1 MKISEHASSSPSRE
15 SEMTSDQN
23 DDLVWDG
30 ERYIPGMSAQIEVEH
45 MHRYLVARKL
55 ASGLRVLDIACGEGY
70 GSFALSRTAA
80 SVVGVDISGDAIH
93 HAQSAYGRAADNL
106 AFVVGSAADIPLADA
121 SVDMVVSFE
130 TIEHHDQ
137 HEAMMREIKRVLR
150 PDGFVIISSP
160 NKYEYSDVP
169 GYSNPWHVKELY
181 LDEFESLL
189 RSQFSQVALYGQ
201 RVMTGSVLAALELR
215 EAPMRTLQRDD
226 MTGDEEHTGIARPL
240 YFVALASDVKL
251 PSLDVTMYEVA
262 NVAGEAISKTQSGRV
277 ECKVY
282 WQTDTDESWSER
294 HAMGCYVL
302 GDGNERV
309 AHLELREPAAALNVR
324 KLRIDV
330 TDRPGV
336 VDLID
341 VQLVDPDGHVLWTW
355 RSDFAGKPEVSGAFV
370 LDEGWP
376 IKLVVPG
383 DDPWFEL
390 PAPDHVLQKLT
401 NGCAL
406 SLRLSVR
413 AEAGAIADLAIRSD
427 EQLKKLKTHIRG
439 AIQESGVGETT
450 GDTVTS
456 GNAVGEVDIDDALRG
471 LARMTDRLETERVI
485 RERLEAE
492 LEEKEKCAAILSENV
507 LHLERELAPM
517 TDRLETERVI
527 RERLETELEEKE
539 KCAAVL
545 SENVLGLERE
555 RERISNEHHR
565 AVDELRRRGELL
577 RTAAADAD
585 ARVRQRDEYINALFA
600 STSWRITKPLRFAK
614 RLSVGGAERAA
625 AIRSAGKVLYRRL
638 PVPHFFKRKV
648 KGLFFRGFPGVFAH
662 TRAYQDWAALR
673 SRLRGEV
680 VAVPV
685 QEHAAAASASS
696 FVEPEPK
703 ADEVNLAAQLLPV
716 MAVSPSQDYQSFP
729 PTAPRKVPVK
739 AIAFYL
745 PQFHPFPENDEWW
758 GRGFT
763 EWTNVTRA
771 VPQFAGHYQPHLPG
785 ELGFYDLRIPDVQRR
800 QVELAKAAGLGG
812 FCFYFY
818 WFGGKRLMEAPI
830 RQYLEHREFDLP
842 FCLCWANENWTR
854 RWDGLDQELL
864 ISQHHSPEDDL
875 AFIEHVAQ
883 YMRDARYI
891 RIDGRPLLLVYR
903 PNLLPDALATVARW
917 REWARANGL
926 GELYLAYTQS
936 FERVDPREYGFDAAI
951 EFPPNNSQP
960 PSKADS
966 VTLINGGYAGHILDW
981 THYLE
986 RSRSY
991 QDTEYRLFRG
1001 VTPSWDNEARKP
1013 GRGTVFVGST
1023 PKLYEEWLCNA
1034 ATDTVRRIGNPD
1046 ERLVFINAWNEWAE
1060 GAHLE
1065 PDRRYGYAWL
1075 QATNNALS
1083 RASTAGS
1090 ARRVLVVSHDA
1101 YAHGAQFLALNLVKT
1116 LAVEFGVDVETVLLG
1131 EGPLK
1136 SEFERWGTVH
1146 DLAGVDPEG
1155 EAAQALIDKLVQR
1168 GFSAA
1173 ICNTTVSGL
1182 FAGALSRAGVNCIA
1196 LVHELQGMLAKYGLE
1211 RHAAEISRHAR
1222 AVVFPAEMVQRS
1234 FMEFS
1239 ALDEQQIRVRPQGL
1253 YKRNQM
1259 RGDVARARSA
1269 LRERLHLPGDAKI
1282 VLGVGYADF
1291 RKGIDLYAQ
1300 AAANLADRDD
1310 TYFVWVGHWES
1321 EAKAAADEIVLEHS
1335 LQHKVVFIGLD
1346 ADTDL
1351 YYAGADVLALTSR
1364 EDPFPSVVLEALEVG
1379 VPVVAFDGASGSC
1392 ELLKRGGGVVVPFE
1406 DAGAFAAAL
1415 RNLIESPK
1423 LTQDLGSKGA
1433 RIVADEFSFRHYVY
1447 DLLDMLNCGFKRVSV
1462 VVPNYNY
1469 ERYIGE
1475 RLDSVLKQTYPI
1487 YELIVLDD
1495 NSSDGSVPVIREHL
1509 ANQSVDNRLFVNS
1522 VNSGSVFA
1530 QWKRGV
1536 EFARGDFV
1544 WIAEADDLSQPEFL
1558 ATVVSGFDDEQ
1569 TVLSYCESKQMAE
1582 TGEIICEHY
1591 RDYVADISAAKWTK
1605 AYIDDGEREISE
1617 ALAVKNTIP
1626 NVSAV
1631 VFRRGI
1637 LKDVLERHFE
1647 DIRQFRVAGD
1657 WMVYLRVMD
1666 RGRVAFVP
1674 ESHNL
1679 HRRHAASVTIGGD
1692 AQALL
1697 KEIRT
1702 VQLWVRRHHMVDASI
1717 VEIADRYALE
1727 LCSQFDVDACV
1738 IDEMKE

>member
-1 MKISEHASSSPSRE
+1 MSNEYLKISEHASSSPGSD
-15 SEMTSDQN
+15 SETMSDLS

-45 MHRYLVARKL
+45 MHRYLVARNL
-55 ASGLRVLDIACGEGY
+55 AAGLRVLDIACGEGY

-80 SVVGVDISGDAIH
+80 SVVGVDISDEAIR
-93 HAQSAYGRAADNL
+93 HAQSTYGHRTDNL

-189 RSQFSQVALYGQ
+189 RTQFSQVTLYGQ
-201 RVMTGSVLAALELR
+201 RVMTGSMLAALELT
-215 EAPMRTLQRDD
+215 EARMRTLQPDD
-226 MTGDEEHTGIARPL
+226 ATGGDGQAGIARPL

-262 NVAGEAISKTQSGRV
+262 NAGGETISKTHGGRA

-282 WQTDTDESWSER
+282 WQTDTDASWSER

-302 GDGNERV
+302 GDGKARV
-309 AHLELREPAAALNVR
+309 AHLELREPATELAVR

-330 TDRPGV
+330 IDRPGV
-336 VDLID
+336 VELVD
-341 VQLVDPDGHVLWTW
+341 VDLVDPDGHVLWAW
-355 RSDFAGKPEVSGAFV
+355 RDDFAGTPDVSGAFV
-370 LDEGWP
+370 LKDGWP
-376 IKLVVPG
+376 MTLVVPG

-390 PAPDHVLQKLT
+390 PVPDRVLRMLT

-406 SLRLSVR
+406 VIRFR
-413 AEAGAIADLAIRSD
+413 ARADVDAIAELAIRSD
-427 EQLKKLKTHIRG
+427 SQLKKLKAHFRETMR
-439 AIQESGVGETT
+439 ECGVGKALAETAMSEHAD
-450 GDTVTS
+450 G
-456 GNAVGEVDIDDALRG
+456 GEIGIDDTLRG
-471 LARMTDRLETERVI
+471 LASMKDC
-485 RERLEAE
+485 LEAE
-492 LEEKEKCAAILSENV
+492 RVARTHLEAQLGEKDKCVADLSEK
-507 LHLERELAPM
+507 A
-517 TDRLETERVI
+517 
-527 RERLETELEEKE
+527 
-539 KCAAVL
+539 
-545 SENVLGLERE
+545 LGLERE

-565 AVDELRRRGELL
+565 VLGELVQRDELLQI
-577 RTAAADAD
+577 AVADAE
-585 ARVRQRDEYINALFA
+585 ARVRQRDEHIKALFA
-600 STSWRITKPLRFAK
+600 SASWRITKPLRFAK
-614 RLSVGGAERAA
+614 RLTLGGAERAA

-638 PVPHFFKRKV
+638 PVPSVLKRKV
-648 KGLFFRGFPGVFAH
+648 KGLFFRLFPGVFAH
-662 TRAYQDWAALR
+662 TRAYQDWQALR
-673 SRLRGEV
+673 SRLRGEA
-680 VAVPV
+680 VAVPIR
-685 QEHAAAASASS
+685 EAAVAAPAQTLG
-696 FVEPEPK
+696 EPESK
-703 ADEVNLAAQLLPV
+703 ADEVKLASQLLPV
-716 MAVSPSQDYQSFP
+716 SAASPSQDYRSFP
-729 PTAPRKVPVK
+729 PTAPQSLPVK

-800 QVELAKAAGLGG
+800 QVELAKAAGLSG

-818 WFGGKRLMEAPI
+818 WFGGKRLMETPI

-875 AFIEHVAQ
+875 AFIEHVAE
-883 YMRDARYI
+883 YMRDPRYI

-903 PNLLPDALATVARW
+903 PNLLPDALATVTRW

-936 FERVDPREYGFDAAI
+936 FEKADPREYGFDAAI
-951 EFPPNNSQP
+951 EFPPNNSHP

-966 VTLINGGYAGHILDW
+966 VKFFNAGHAGHVLDW

-1023 PKLYEEWLCNA
+1023 PKLYEEWLFNA
-1034 ATDTVRRIGNPD
+1034 AADTVQRIENPD

-1083 RASTAGS
+1083 RVSAAGS

-1116 LAVEFGVDVETVLLG
+1116 LAVDFGVHVETVLLG

-1136 SEFERWGTVH
+1136 SEFERWGAVH
-1146 DLAGVDPEG
+1146 DLSGVDPES
-1155 EAAQALIDKLVQR
+1155 EVAQALAGKLVQR
-1168 GFSAA
+1168 GFGSA

-1182 FAGALSRAGVNCIA
+1182 FAGTLSRAGVNCIA
-1196 LVHELQGMLAKYGLE
+1196 LVHELRGMLVKYGLE
-1211 RHAAEISRHAR
+1211 RHATEISEHAK
-1222 AVVFPAEMVQRS
+1222 AVVFPAEMVQHS
-1234 FMEFS
+1234 FTQFS
-1239 ALDEQQIRVRPQGL
+1239 TLGAQQIRVRPQGL
-1253 YKRNQM
+1253 YKRNRM
-1259 RGDVARARSA
+1259 RGDVERARSS
-1269 LRERLHLPGDAKI
+1269 LRERLNLPSDARI
-1282 VLGVGYADF
+1282 VLGMGYADF
-1291 RKGIDLYAQ
+1291 RKGVDLYAQ
-1300 AAANLADRDD
+1300 VAAEIADRNDV
-1310 TYFVWVGHWES
+1310 YFVWVGHWES
-1321 EAKAAADEIVLEHS
+1321 AAKAKADEIVSKHG
-1335 LQHKVVFIGLD
+1335 LQRKVVFVGLD
-1346 ADTDL
+1346 TDTDL

-1392 ELLKRGGGVVVPFE
+1392 ELLKRGGGMVVPFE
-1406 DAGAFAAAL
+1406 NTAAFAGAL
-1415 RNLIESPK
+1415 RELIESPE
-1423 LTQDLGSKGA
+1423 LARDLGARGG
-1433 RIVADEFSFRHYVY
+1433 RIVDEEFSFRHYVF

-1469 ERYIGE
+1469 ERYVGE
-1475 RLDSVLKQTYPI
+1475 RLNSIFKQTYPI

-1495 NSSDGSVPVIREHL
+1495 HSSDGSVRAIRQHL
-1509 ANQSVDNRLFVNS
+1509 ANQSIDNRFVVS
-1522 VNSGSVFA
+1522 SENSGSVFV

-1536 EFARGDFV
+1536 ELAKGDYV
-1544 WIAEADDLSQPEFL
+1544 WIAEADDLSDPEFL
-1558 ATVVSGFDDEQ
+1558 ATVVDGFDDEG

-1605 AYIDDGEREISE
+1605 AYVVDGESEISG
-1617 ALAVKNTIP
+1617 ALAIKNTIP

-1631 VFRRGI
+1631 LFRRAI
-1637 LKDVLERHFE
+1637 LEEVLERHFD

-1657 WMVYLRVMD
+1657 WMVYLQVIG
-1666 RGRVAFVP
+1666 RGKIAFVP
-1674 ESHNL
+1674 ESLNL
-1679 HRRHAASVTIGGD
+1679 HRRHAASVTIGGN
-1692 AQALL
+1692 AEALL

-1702 VQLWVRRHHMVDASI
+1702 IQLWVRRHHAVDASV
-1717 VEIADRYALE
+1717 VEMADRYALA

-1738 IDEMKE
+1738 VEQMES